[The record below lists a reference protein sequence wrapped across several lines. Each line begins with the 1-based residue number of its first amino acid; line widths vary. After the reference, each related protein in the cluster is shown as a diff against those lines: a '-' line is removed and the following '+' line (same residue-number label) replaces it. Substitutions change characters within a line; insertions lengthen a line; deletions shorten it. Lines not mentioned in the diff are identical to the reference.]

1 MEIETAF
8 ILLFVI
14 ATGVAVATRRTRV
27 PYTVALVLAGLVL
40 GAFNLFP
47 APGLTKTLLFSVF
60 LPGLVFEAAFHIDF
74 REFRANLITI
84 TTLAVPGVVV
94 STALVTLTL
103 TPLMLAL
110 GLAPEFDWKSALV
123 FGALISATDPV
134 AVVALF
140 RNIGAPRR
148 LTMLLDAESL
158 LNDGTAIVFFTLSLA
173 LLAGSATTPAQLT
186 WQFVTI
192 VGGGAA
198 IGLTIGLAASIV
210 TRRIDDPMIE
220 ITLTTIAAYG
230 SFVFAETLHFSGV
243 IATVAAGMFCGN
255 VAARGGGMA
264 ASTRVATES
273 FWEYVAFALNS
284 IVFLLIGFEVHF
296 STLLDDWLPI
306 LVAYGVVTGGRA
318 LMICVGCALMRV
330 TAERFPWRW
339 TPVLTWGGLRGAL
352 PMVLVLSLPQTLPQ
366 RELLVSMT
374 YGVALLS
381 ILVQGLS
388 MSGLLKL
395 LGLTSERADRTVYE
409 VQIGRLQAAGAALR
423 ELDRLSEVRAGS
435 ADILDD
441 LRCLYETFAQHAQHD
456 LKEVAAQDKE
466 LQGQERQRLYRHL
479 LGVERDRVMQSYQ
492 QGALSRESLE
502 KLLADIDARSLT
514 SHPPPNSPAPD
525 AAIDPRTAESRQPAE
540 GGPA

>member
-27 PYTVALVLAGLVL
+27 PYTVALVLTGLVL
-40 GAFNLFP
+40 GALNLFP

-103 TPLMLAL
+103 TPLMLTL

-264 ASTRVATES
+264 ASTRVATER

-318 LMICVGCALMRV
+318 LMICVGCGLMRL

-466 LQGQERQRLYRHL
+466 LQGEERQRLYRHL